1 MTTRNQSKG
10 LISIAS
16 QIHVKA
22 SRYKKKPPL
31 INATVGTA
39 SYNYATVLKTK
50 SSISG
55 KN

>member
-22 SRYKKKPPL
+22 SRYKKPPL